1 MKSPV
6 ILWFQQD
13 LRVQDHP
20 ALSAAVASGRP
31 VVPVYILDEEGSGR
45 WAPGGASRWWLQNSL
60 ASLRS
65 SLEKLGS
72 GLVLRRGPARKV
84 LATLIAETGAT
95 SVFVTRRYEPY
106 TAKLERTLAAALKK
120 DGIEFSRFG
129 GTLLF
134 EPDALAT
141 KEGRPYKVFTPFYK
155 ACLARL
161 PTTSPAKAPSS
172 VAAPPQL
179 PNSDRLADWALLPT
193 SPDWAGGLRTTWAPG
208 EQGAGAR
215 LDTFLTNAITD
226 YERCRDRPDKPGT
239 SQISPHLHFG
249 EISPR
254 LCWQKARF
262 ALEMNDHRGESGCTA
277 FLRELIWR
285 EFSYHL
291 LHHWP
296 SLPEEPFRADF
307 KDFPW
312 EENAANL
319 QAWQE
324 GRTGYPMVDAGMRQL
339 WHTGWMHNR
348 VRMVV
353 ASFLVKHLLIPW
365 QAGAAWFWDTLVDA
379 DLANNSAGW
388 QWVAGCG
395 ADAAPFFRI
404 FNPTIQGQKFDPDGA
419 YVRQWVPELAAL
431 PNAFIHQ
438 PWTAPSHV
446 LSDAGVV
453 LGKDYPG
460 PIVDHATARR
470 RALDAL
476 QQLRRRM
483 V

>member
-1 MKSPV
+1 VKPPV

-13 LRVQDHP
+13 LRVQYQP

-31 VVPVYILDEEGSGR
+31 VVPVYILDQQGSGR
-45 WAPGGASRWWLQNSL
+45 WAPGGASRWWLHNSL
-60 ASLRS
+60 ASLCS

-72 GLVLRRGPARKV
+72 GLVLRRGPASRV
-84 LATLIAETGAT
+84 LATLIAETGAE
-95 SVFVTRRYEPY
+95 SIFVTRRYESY
-106 TAKLERTLAAALKK
+106 AAGLECALAADFKK
-120 DGIEFSRFG
+120 DGIEFRRFG
-129 GTLLF
+129 GSLIF
-134 EPDALAT
+134 EPEALAT
-141 KEGRPYKVFTPFYK
+141 KDGLPYKVFTPFYK

-161 PTTSPAKAPSS
+161 PAASPAKAPSS
-172 VAAPPQL
+172 IAALPQL
-179 PNSDRLADWALLPT
+179 PKSDRLADWALLPT

-215 LDTFLTNAITD
+215 LDTFLTNAMTD
-226 YERCRDRPDKPGT
+226 YERCRDRPDKRGT

-249 EISPR
+249 EISSR
-254 LCWQKARF
+254 LCWQKIRF
-262 ALEMNDHRGESGCTA
+262 ALEMNDHRGESGGIA

-296 SLPEEPFRADF
+296 NLPEAPFRAGF

-339 WHTGWMHNR
+339 WFTGWMHNR

-379 DLANNSAGW
+379 DLANNSASW

-395 ADAAPFFRI
+395 ADAAPYFRI
-404 FNPTIQGQKFDPDGA
+404 FNPVIQGQKFDPDGA
-419 YVRQWVPELAAL
+419 YVRQWVPELGAV
-431 PNAFIHQ
+431 PTPFIHQ
-438 PWTAPSHV
+438 PWTAPPHV
-446 LSDAGVV
+446 LADAGVV
-453 LGKDYPG
+453 LGKEYPG

-470 RALDAL
+470 RALDAF
-476 QQLRRRM
+476 QQMKQRTI
-483 V
+483 